1 MRTVA
6 VDRRQ
11 LQALENAEFERFE
24 LRRNVN
30 ECIGA
35 SVCFGRVP
43 IGRHE
48 DTISCF
54 DKGTMG
60 SDAKEDGGKVY
71 LKALAGSIC
80 RCNGPNCRAS

>member
-1 MRTVA
+1 VRTVA
-6 VDRRQ
+6 VYRRQ
-11 LQALENAEFERFE
+11 LQALENAEFERLE

-48 DTISCF
+48 DPALTRMQRELMHRRMAERCF
-54 DKGTMG
+54 
-60 SDAKEDGGKVY
+60 
-71 LKALAGSIC
+71 
-80 RCNGPNCRAS
+80 